1 MSTKDSKTTKTRLG
15 HSGIPDKCFDED
27 VQMDPNTE
35 ILPLRPL
42 LFWEKHMKRI
52 RLGVLNALSILI
64 TIEAY
69 KYWS

>member
-1 MSTKDSKTTKTRLG
+1 MSTKDISKTRLG
-15 HSGIPDKCFDED
+15 HEGIPDKCYDED
-27 VQMDPNTE
+27 VRMDPNTE

-52 RLGVLNALSILI
+52 RLWALNAISILI